1 MALTELQRPTKEDF
15 YNTLRHSATEM
26 NNLMMRWKSLAEGIN
41 MFGTA
46 DLDAMGVA
54 AGQVRT
60 DMVDYKTVLNELIA
74 FFDGTATTQTKVP
87 KTIINKIR
95 AIK

>member
-1 MALTELQRPTKEDF
+1 MALTELQRPSKDDF

-26 NNLMMRWKSLAEGIN
+26 HNLILRWKSLAEGIN
-41 MFGTA
+41 MFGTD
-46 DLDAMGVA
+46 DLDALGVA

-60 DMVDYKTVLNELIA
+60 DMVDYRTVLNELTA
-74 FFDGTATTQTKVP
+74 FFDGTSTTQTKAP
-87 KTIINKIR
+87 KTIVNKIR

>member
-26 NNLMMRWKSLAEGIN
+26 HRLILRWKSLADGIN
-41 MFGTA
+41 MFDAT

-60 DMVDYKTVLNELIA
+60 DMINYRTVLNEMTA
-74 FFDGTATTQTKVP
+74 FFEGESTTQTQVP
-87 KTIINKIR
+87 KTVVDKVR
-95 AIK
+95 SIK

>member
-1 MALTELQRPTKEDF
+1 MV
-15 YNTLRHSATEM
+15 
-26 NNLMMRWKSLAEGIN
+26 RWKSLAEGIN
-41 MFGTA
+41 MFDTA

-54 AGQVRT
+54 AGQVRI

-87 KTIINKIR
+87 KTTVNKIR